1 MIRSLQW
8 WRVVAALASLSI
20 GVTSLNSINLNF
32 ENLEDID
39 LSFLGTP
46 NLDKYDANL
55 SFKIEEREDVKGD
68 DECIYTLSIDFD
80 PSGKE
85 TPPGDTDFTGNCA
98 PNDSQGNATDGLPWH
113 AHRRHWIRLSEEI
126 ESVTGLNHLSMEWVP
141 CGRAPAGFRQARWD
155 FNFYTVSPEIRSFMV
170 CDEFKTP
177 SVCQYNQASHLG
189 RSMFTVPRMARDPR
203 YLVNLPLDFSPDPE
217 FPEAFQYEG
226 LTHYRPANVPN
237 STANWTLPTFLMTT
251 HDAAAVSWRA
261 MIPHAFF
268 DGKYWVR
275 ASEYQYYVFQTM
287 MGLPS
292 AWRTEWNEKLDNR
305 MYIEIEGSVIKGS
318 SKICGGPYK
327 DPIKK
332 VDKPEI
338 KIVFEDSGN
347 AGKLKRAEDMH

>member
-189 RSMFTVPRMARDPR
+189 RSMFTVPRMARDVSTMRWNPCC
-203 YLVNLPLDFSPDPE
+203 YVND
-217 FPEAFQYEG
+217 
-226 LTHYRPANVPN
+226 
-237 STANWTLPTFLMTT
+237 
-251 HDAAAVSWRA
+251 
-261 MIPHAFF
+261 
-268 DGKYWVR
+268 
-275 ASEYQYYVFQTM
+275 
-287 MGLPS
+287 
-292 AWRTEWNEKLDNR
+292 
-305 MYIEIEGSVIKGS
+305 
-318 SKICGGPYK
+318 
-327 DPIKK
+327 
-332 VDKPEI
+332 
-338 KIVFEDSGN
+338 
-347 AGKLKRAEDMH
+347 